1 MAIIENGYLRGQ
13 IGNLVNRKVGDKNV
27 VQTKPSDKTKQ
38 TRWTEAAASDFGT
51 ASAAGSLIRRAFRQV
66 FHNLHDSEMNTRLN
80 KHMQRV
86 LRGNGKYD
94 PGYLRVSKGN
104 IQRLVD
110 FQFNAK
116 CHIYDYV
123 YAQPQVSFA
132 PSGTTTILIPALDVQ
147 RNFNNP
153 KSCSHITLK
162 IDVIGFH
169 FSSKCFNIIGTH
181 ESEYQLYNGKT
192 DAQTLVFDVDDN
204 NYESILVCL
213 STTYISKKGNYNF
226 LLNSKDLNPAGI
238 IAAYN
243 L

>member
-51 ASAAGSLIRRAFRQV
+51 ASAAGSLIRRAFRQT

-80 KHMQRV
+80 KYMQRV
-86 LRGNGKYD
+86 LRGHGKYD

-123 YAQPQVSFA
+123 YTEPQVSFA
-132 PSGTTTILIPALDVQ
+132 PSGTTTVLLPPLDVQ

-162 IDVIGFH
+162 IDIIGLH
-169 FSSKCFNIIGTH
+169 FSNKCFKVIGTH
-181 ESEYQLYNGKT
+181 ENEYQLYDGKT
-192 DAQTLVFDVDDN
+192 GAQTLVFDVDDSD
-204 NYESILVCL
+204 YESILVCL
-213 STTYISKKGNYNF
+213 STTYTSKKGNYTF
-226 LLNSKDLNPAGI
+226 LLNSKELNPAGI